1 MRFMLSTVL
10 KDLARWRQDKSA
22 ILMWVGIP
30 LLVGGLITSLMDG
43 DGGGQPSGLLLI
55 ADQDASFISGLIVG
69 TYSQGELGELITVE
83 KVSLADGRERIDAGE
98 ASGLLIIPEGF
109 GAALLDSTPVTLELK
124 TNPSQT
130 ILPGIITEVTEVLLD
145 AGFYANRMFAEEI
158 TLIQE
163 SASDDQAPESA
174 VVAAIA
180 VAFNERIESAA
191 PLLFPPAL
199 DLEIA
204 EPPAETPRVSLAL
217 LFMPGII
224 VMAIMFAASSLAED
238 YWAERE
244 LGTLRRLV
252 FAPGR
257 LLAFVAG
264 KALAATVLIT
274 MLAAVVLMIGFAYHG
289 VSWDRLPLSIA
300 WIALSGLALY
310 VWFGVMHLLSPNRR
324 AASLVSSI
332 VVFPLL
338 MAGGSFFPL
347 AALPDWIASI
357 GRLTPNG
364 FVADR
369 LTTEIT
375 SASATTGVIG
385 SATTIDAPSWLL
397 LVMMAGAGLLLNL
410 WRLNAGFAR
419 A

>member
-1 MRFMLSTVL
+1 MGFVFSTAL

-22 ILMWVGIP
+22 ILMWIGVP
-30 LLVGGLITSLMDG
+30 LLVGGLVTSLMDG
-43 DGGGQPSGLLLI
+43 DGGGRPSGLLLI
-55 ADQDASFISGLIVG
+55 ADQDDSFISGLVVG

-83 KVSLADGRERIDAGE
+83 KVALADGRERIDAGE
-98 ASGLLIIPEGF
+98 ASGLLVIPEGF
-109 GAALLDSTPVTLELK
+109 GDALLDSTPVTLELK

-130 ILPGIITEVTEVLLD
+130 ILPGIITDITEVLLD
-145 AGFYANRMFAEEI
+145 AGFYANRLFAEEI
-158 TLIQE
+158 ALIKASIEE
-163 SASDDQAPESA
+163 SASNDRAPDSA
-174 VVAAIA
+174 VTAAIA
-180 VAFNERIESAA
+180 VAFNERIESVA
-191 PLLFPPAL
+191 PLLFPLAI
-199 DLEIA
+199 DLQIA
-204 EPPAETPRVSLAL
+204 ERPAATPAAPLAL

-224 VMAIMFAASSLAED
+224 LMAVMFAASSLAED

-257 LLAFVAG
+257 LLAFVVG
-264 KALAATVLIT
+264 KALAATVLIA
-274 MLAAVVLMIGFAYHG
+274 MLAAVVLLIGFAYHG
-289 VSWDRLPLSIA
+289 VSWARLPLSIA

-310 VWFGVMHLLSPNRR
+310 AWFGVMHLLTPNRR
-324 AASLVSSI
+324 SASLASSI

-338 MAGGSFFPL
+338 MVGGSFFPL

-369 LTTEIT
+369 LTIELT
-375 SASATTGVIG
+375 SAGAMTG
-385 SATTIDAPSWLL
+385 ATTIDALSWLL
-397 LVMMAGAGLLLNL
+397 LATLAGAGLLLNL

>member
-1 MRFMLSTVL
+1 MPFLLSTIV

-22 ILMWVGIP
+22 ILMWIGIP
-30 LLVGGLITSLMDG
+30 LLVGGLITSLIDG

-55 ADQDASFISGLIVG
+55 ADQDKSFISGLVAG
-69 TYSQGELGELITVE
+69 AYSQGELGEMITVE
-83 KVSLADGRERIDAGE
+83 KVSPADGRERIDAGE
-98 ASGLLIIPEGF
+98 ASGLLLIPEGF
-109 GAALLDSTPVTLELK
+109 GDALLDSNPITLELK

-158 TLIQE
+158 RLIQE
-163 SASDDQAPESA
+163 STSGEQAPESA

-191 PLLFPPAL
+191 PLLFPPAI
-199 DLEIA
+199 DLTIA
-204 EPPAETPRVSLAL
+204 EPPAETPGVSLAL

-224 VMAIMFAASSLAED
+224 LMAVMFAASSLAED

-244 LGTLRRLV
+244 AGTLRRLV

-264 KALAATVLIT
+264 KALAATVLVT
-274 MLAAVVLMIGFAYHG
+274 VLAAIVLLIGFAYHG
-289 VSWDRLPLSIA
+289 ISWESLPLSIA

-310 VWFGVMHLLSPNRR
+310 AWFGVMHLLLPSRR
-324 AASLVSSI
+324 TASLVSSM
-332 VVFPLL
+332 VTFPLL

-375 SASATTGVIG
+375 SANATTGVT
-385 SATTIDAPSWLL
+385 SIDPLSWLVL
-397 LVMMAGAGLLLNL
+397 AVMAGAGLLLNL

>member
-1 MRFMLSTVL
+1 MQFVLSTIV

-22 ILMWVGIP
+22 ILMWIGVP
-30 LLVGGLITSLMDG
+30 LLVGGLVTSLMDG
-43 DGGGQPSGLLLI
+43 DGGGRPSGLLLI
-55 ADQDASFISGLIVG
+55 ADQDASFVSGLIVG

-83 KVSLADGRERIDAGE
+83 KVSLAEGRERIDAGE

-109 GAALLDSTPVTLELK
+109 GDAFIDSTPATLELK

-130 ILPGIITEVTEVLLD
+130 ILPGIITEITEILLD
-145 AGFYANRMFAEEI
+145 AGFYANRLFAEEI
-158 TLIQE
+158 ALIKA
-163 SASDDQAPESA
+163 SASGDRAPDSA
-174 VVAAIA
+174 VAAAIA
-180 VAFNERIESAA
+180 VAINERIASVS
-191 PLLFPPAL
+191 PLLFPLAIDL
-199 DLEIA
+199 DIA
-204 EPPAETPRVSLAL
+204 ERPAETPGASLAL

-224 VMAIMFAASSLAED
+224 LMAVMFAASSLAED

-244 LGTLRRLV
+244 RGTLRRLV

-257 LLAFVAG
+257 LLAFVVG
-264 KALAATVLIT
+264 KALAATVLIAV
-274 MLAAVVLMIGFAYHG
+274 LAAVVLLLGFAYHG
-289 VSWDRLPLSIA
+289 VSWGRLPLSIA

-310 VWFGVMHLLSPNRR
+310 AWFGVMHLLSPNRR
-324 AASLVSSI
+324 AASLISSI
-332 VVFPLL
+332 IVFPLL
-338 MAGGSFFPL
+338 MVGGSFFPL

-375 SASATTGVIG
+375 SASAMTGVTG
-385 SATTIDAPSWLL
+385 SVTTIDAPSWLL
-397 LVMMAGAGLLLNL
+397 LAALAGVGLLLNL